1 MTSSQLKN
9 ILKDVAA
16 YIRNSEGKA
25 YAYKANKNKYNEK
38 LSQELMGVQEAR
50 NLLSDEQAQGEAE
63 LKQIREDLEN
73 RLDEWKE
80 LTISQAEGKKQSVK
94 QDDLAELT
102 LLGML
107 EVDSVELSS
116 YADKYKH
123 NPLALRMIEKIAND
137 KGIMYTAPLT
147 KAEKA
152 QAIVSR
158 LKMDIQYHANPNHN
172 HTDSHIEFVASG
184 DIETHEWLYQ
194 DLLEFEAND

>member
-1 MTSSQLKN
+1 MTSSQLKS

-73 RLDEWKE
+73 RLDEWRE
-80 LTISQAEGKKQSVK
+80 LTIKQSEGKKQSVK

-107 EVDSVELSS
+107 EVDSVELEG

-123 NPLALRMIEKIAND
+123 NPLALRMIEKIAKD
-137 KGIMYTAPLT
+137 KGILYAPPIT

-158 LKMDIQYHANPNHN
+158 LKSDIQLHASVRHGLP
-172 HTDSHIEFVASG
+172 DAHIGFVASG
-184 DIETHEWLYQ
+184 DIEWHEELYQ

>member
-9 ILKDVAA
+9 ILKDVSA
-16 YIRNSEGKA
+16 YIRNSEAKVIS
-25 YAYKANKNKYNEK
+25 YKANVKKYDEK
-38 LSQELMGVQEAR
+38 LSQDLMGLQEAR
-50 NLLSDEQAQGEAE
+50 NLLSDEQAQGKAE

-80 LTISQAEGKKQSVK
+80 LTIKQAADKKQAVK

-137 KGIMYTAPLT
+137 KGIMYTSPVT

-158 LKMDIQYHANPNHN
+158 LKMDIQYHAEPGYQKPDGHV
-172 HTDSHIEFVASG
+172 EMVANG
-184 DIETHEWLYQ
+184 DVETHERLYQ
-194 DLLEFEAND
+194 ELVEFEAND

>member
-1 MTSSQLKN
+1 MTASQLKS
-9 ILKDVAA
+9 ILKDVSA
-16 YIRNSEGKA
+16 YIKNSEGKG
-25 YAYKANKNKYNEK
+25 YAYKANRKKYEEE
-38 LSQELMGVQEAR
+38 LSQELKGLQEVR
-50 NLLSDEQAQGEAE
+50 NLLSDEQAQYRNE
-63 LKQIREDLEN
+63 LRAMREQLED

-80 LTISQAEGKKQSVK
+80 LTIKQAEGKKQAVK

-137 KGIMYTAPLT
+137 KGVMYTAPLT

-158 LKMDIQYHANPNHN
+158 LKMDIQYHAEPGYQKP
-172 HTDSHIEFVASG
+172 DGHIEMVASG
-184 DIETHEWLYQ
+184 DIAKHEELYQ
-194 DLLEFEAND
+194 DLLDFEAND

>member
-1 MTSSQLKN
+1 MTSSQLKS

-50 NLLSDEQAQGEAE
+50 DLLSEQQTQGRAE
-63 LKQIREDLEN
+63 LRQIREDLEN

-80 LTISQAEGKKQSVK
+80 LTISQAEGKKQPVK

-107 EVDSVELSS
+107 EVDSVELEG

-123 NPLALRMIEKIAND
+123 NPLALRMIEKIAKD
-137 KGIMYTAPLT
+137 KGILYAPPIT

>member
-1 MTSSQLKN
+1 MTASQLKN

-16 YIRNSEGKA
+16 YIKSSESKG
-25 YAYKANKNKYNEK
+25 YAYKANRKKYEEK
-38 LSQELMGVQEAR
+38 LYQELMGVQEAR
-50 NLLSDEQAQGEAE
+50 DLLSEQQAQGRAE

-107 EVDSVELSS
+107 GVDSVELSN

-123 NPLALRMIEKIAND
+123 NPLALRMIEKIATDNE
-137 KGIMYTAPLT
+137 IMYTPPTTTAD
-147 KAEKA
+147 KA

-158 LKMDIQYHANPNHN
+158 LKMDIQYHAEPGYQKP
-172 HTDSHIEFVASG
+172 DGHIEMVASG
-184 DIETHEWLYQ
+184 DISKHEELYQ
-194 DLLEFEAND
+194 DLLEFEANN

>member
-1 MTSSQLKN
+1 MTASQLKG
-9 ILKDVAA
+9 ILKDVSA
-16 YIRNSEGKA
+16 YIKNSESKG
-25 YAYKANKNKYNEK
+25 YTYKANRKKYEEE
-38 LSQELMGVQEAR
+38 LSKELKGLQEVR
-50 NLLSDEQAQGEAE
+50 NLLSDEQAQGRAE
-63 LKQIREDLEN
+63 LRQIREDLEN
-73 RLDEWKE
+73 RLDEWKD

-123 NPLALRMIEKIAND
+123 NPLALRMIEKIANE

-158 LKMDIQYHANPNHN
+158 LKMDIQYHAEPGYQKP
-172 HTDSHIEFVASG
+172 DGHIEMVASG
-184 DIETHEWLYQ
+184 DIAKHEELYQ

>member
-1 MTSSQLKN
+1 MTSSQLKS
-9 ILKDVAA
+9 ILKDAAA

-50 NLLSDEQAQGEAE
+50 DLLSEQQTQGRAE
-63 LKQIREDLEN
+63 LRQIREDLEN

-80 LTISQAEGKKQSVK
+80 LTISQAEGKKQPVK

-107 EVDSVELSS
+107 EVDSVELKG

-123 NPLALRMIEKIAND
+123 NPLALRLIGKIAND
-137 KGIMYTAPLT
+137 KGVMYTAPLT

>member
-50 NLLSDEQAQGEAE
+50 DLLSDEQAQGRAE

>member
-1 MTSSQLKN
+1 MTASQLKS

-16 YIRNSEGKA
+16 YIRNSEGKV

-50 NLLSDEQAQGEAE
+50 DLLSEQQTQGRAE
-63 LKQIREDLEN
+63 LRQIREDLEN

>member
-1 MTSSQLKN
+1 MTSSQLKS

-50 NLLSDEQAQGEAE
+50 DLLSDEQAQGRAE

>member
-1 MTSSQLKN
+1 MTASQLKS
-9 ILKDVAA
+9 ILKDVSA
-16 YIRNSEGKA
+16 YIKNSESKG
-25 YAYKANKNKYNEK
+25 YTYKANRKKYEEE
-38 LSQELMGVQEAR
+38 LSKELKGLQEVR
-50 NLLSDEQAQGEAE
+50 NLLSDEQAQGRAE
-63 LKQIREDLEN
+63 LRLIREDLEN

-158 LKMDIQYHANPNHN
+158 LKMDIQYHAEPGYQKP
-172 HTDSHIEFVASG
+172 DGHIEMVASG
-184 DIETHEWLYQ
+184 DIAKHEELYQ
-194 DLLEFEAND
+194 DLLDFEAND

>member
-1 MTSSQLKN
+1 MTASQLKS
-9 ILKDVAA
+9 ILKDVSA
-16 YIRNSEGKA
+16 YIKNSERKG
-25 YAYKANKNKYNEK
+25 YTYKANRKKYEEE
-38 LSQELMGVQEAR
+38 LSKELKGLQEVR
-50 NLLSDEQAQGEAE
+50 NLLSDEQAQGRAE
-63 LKQIREDLEN
+63 LRLIREDLEN
-73 RLDEWKE
+73 RLDEWKD

-123 NPLALRMIEKIAND
+123 NPLALRMIDKIAND

-158 LKMDIQYHANPNHN
+158 LKMDIQYHAEPGYQKP
-172 HTDSHIEFVASG
+172 DGHIEMVASG
-184 DIETHEWLYQ
+184 DIAKHEELYQ
-194 DLLEFEAND
+194 ELVEFEAND

>member
-1 MTSSQLKN
+1 MTSSQLKS
-9 ILKDVAA
+9 ILKDVSA
-16 YIRNSEGKA
+16 YIRNSEAKVIS
-25 YAYKANKNKYNEK
+25 YKANVKKYDEK
-38 LSQELMGVQEAR
+38 LSQDLMGLQEAR
-50 NLLSDEQAQGEAE
+50 NLLSDEQAQGKAE

-80 LTISQAEGKKQSVK
+80 LTIKQAADKKQAVK

-137 KGIMYTAPLT
+137 KGIMYTSPVT

-158 LKMDIQYHANPNHN
+158 LKMDIQYHAEPGYQKPDGHV
-172 HTDSHIEFVASG
+172 EMVVSG
-184 DIETHEWLYQ
+184 DITHHEGLYQ
-194 DLLEFEAND
+194 DLVEFEAND

>member
-1 MTSSQLKN
+1 MTTSQLKS
-9 ILKDVAA
+9 ILKDVSA
-16 YIRNSEGKA
+16 YIKNSESKG
-25 YAYKANKNKYNEK
+25 YTYKANRKKYEEE
-38 LSQELMGVQEAR
+38 LSKELKGLQEVR
-50 NLLSDEQAQGEAE
+50 NLLSDEQAQDRNE
-63 LKQIREDLEN
+63 LRAMREQLED

-80 LTISQAEGKKQSVK
+80 LTIKQAEGKKQAVK

-123 NPLALRMIEKIAND
+123 NPLALRMIDKIAND

-158 LKMDIQYHANPNHN
+158 LKMDIQYHAEPGYQKP
-172 HTDSHIEFVASG
+172 DGHIEMVASG
-184 DIETHEWLYQ
+184 DIAKHEELYQ
-194 DLLEFEAND
+194 ELVEFEAND

>member
-1 MTSSQLKN
+1 MTASQLRN

-16 YIRNSEGKA
+16 YIKSSESKG
-25 YAYKANKNKYNEK
+25 YAYKANRKKYEEE
-38 LSQELMGVQEAR
+38 LSQELKGLQEVR
-50 NLLSDEQAQGEAE
+50 NLLSDEQAQGRAE
-63 LKQIREDLEN
+63 LMAMREKLED
-73 RLDEWKE
+73 RLDEWKA
-80 LTISQAEGKKQSVK
+80 LTVSLAEGKKQSVK

-107 EVDSVELSS
+107 GVDSKELSS

-137 KGIMYTAPLT
+137 NEIMYAAPTTTAD
-147 KAEKA
+147 KA

-158 LKMDIQYHANPNHN
+158 LKMDIQYHAEPGYQKP
-172 HTDSHIEFVASG
+172 DGHIEMVVSG
-184 DIETHEWLYQ
+184 DIAKHEELYQ

>member
-9 ILKDVAA
+9 ILKDVST
-16 YIRNSEGKA
+16 YVRNSEAKVIS
-25 YAYKANKNKYNEK
+25 YKANKKKYNEK
-38 LSQELMGVQEAR
+38 LSQDLMGLQEAR
-50 NLLSDEQAQGEAE
+50 NLLSDEQAQGKAE

-80 LTISQAEGKKQSVK
+80 LTIKQAADKKQAVK

-137 KGIMYTAPLT
+137 KGIMYTSPVT

-158 LKMDIQYHANPNHN
+158 VKSDMQLHASLRHGLP
-172 HTDSHIEFVASG
+172 DAHISMVANG

-194 DLLEFEAND
+194 DLLDFEAND

>member
-1 MTSSQLKN
+1 MTSSQLKS

-50 NLLSDEQAQGEAE
+50 DLLSEQQTQGRAE
-63 LKQIREDLEN
+63 LRQIREDLEK

-80 LTISQAEGKKQSVK
+80 LTISQAEGKKQPVK

-107 EVDSVELSS
+107 EVDSVELEG

-123 NPLALRMIEKIAND
+123 NPLALRMIEKIAKD
-137 KGIMYTAPLT
+137 KGILYAPPIT

>member
-1 MTSSQLKN
+1 MTSSQLKS

-50 NLLSDEQAQGEAE
+50 DLLSEQQTQGRAE
-63 LKQIREDLEN
+63 LRQIREDLEK

-80 LTISQAEGKKQSVK
+80 LTISQAEGKKQPVK

-107 EVDSVELSS
+107 EVDSVELEG

-123 NPLALRMIEKIAND
+123 NPLALRMIEKIAKD
-137 KGIMYTAPLT
+137 KGIMYAPPIT

-158 LKMDIQYHANPNHN
+158 LKMDIQHHAEPRYV

>member
-1 MTSSQLKN
+1 MTTSQLKS
-9 ILKDVAA
+9 ILKDVSA
-16 YIRNSEGKA
+16 YIKNSESKG
-25 YAYKANKNKYNEK
+25 YTYKANRKKYEEE
-38 LSQELMGVQEAR
+38 LSKELKGLQEVR
-50 NLLSDEQAQGEAE
+50 NLLSDEQAQDRNE
-63 LKQIREDLEN
+63 LKAMREQLED

-80 LTISQAEGKKQSVK
+80 LTIKQAEGKKQSVK

-123 NPLALRMIEKIAND
+123 NPLALRMIDKIAND

-158 LKMDIQYHANPNHN
+158 LKMDIQYHAEPGYQKP
-172 HTDSHIEFVASG
+172 DGHIEMVASG
-184 DIETHEWLYQ
+184 DIAKHEELYQ
-194 DLLEFEAND
+194 ELVEFEAND

>member
-1 MTSSQLKN
+1 MTASQLKS
-9 ILKDVAA
+9 ILKDVSA

-50 NLLSDEQAQGEAE
+50 DLLSEQQTQGRAE
-63 LKQIREDLEN
+63 LRQIREDLEN

-80 LTISQAEGKKQSVK
+80 LTISQAEGKKQPVK

-107 EVDSVELSS
+107 EVDSVELEG

>member
-1 MTSSQLKN
+1 MTVSQLKN
-9 ILKDVAA
+9 ILKDVSA
-16 YIRNSEGKA
+16 YIKNSESKG
-25 YAYKANKNKYNEK
+25 YTYKANRKKYEEE
-38 LSQELMGVQEAR
+38 LSKELKGLQEVR
-50 NLLSDEQAQGEAE
+50 NLLSDEQAQGRAE
-63 LKQIREDLEN
+63 LRLIREDLEN
-73 RLDEWKE
+73 RLDEWKD
-80 LTISQAEGKKQSVK
+80 LTISLAEGKKQSVK

-123 NPLALRMIEKIAND
+123 NPLALRMIDKIAND

-158 LKMDIQYHANPNHN
+158 LKMDIQYHAEPGYQKP
-172 HTDSHIEFVASG
+172 DGHIEMVASG
-184 DIETHEWLYQ
+184 DIAKHEELYQ
-194 DLLEFEAND
+194 ELVEFEAND

>member
-1 MTSSQLKN
+1 MTSSQLKS
-9 ILKDVAA
+9 ILKDTATF
-16 YIRNSEGKA
+16 IRNSEA
-25 YAYKANKNKYNEK
+25 RVISYKANKKKYEEK

-50 NLLSDEQAQGEAE
+50 DLLSEQQAQGRAE
-63 LKQIREDLEN
+63 LRQIREDLEN

-158 LKMDIQYHANPNHN
+158 LKMDIQYHAEPGYQKP
-172 HTDSHIEFVASG
+172 DGHIEMVASG
-184 DIETHEWLYQ
+184 DIAKHEELYQ
-194 DLLEFEAND
+194 DLLDFEAND